1 MLLNTKIIS
10 HLEISC
16 RINSVYLMGL
26 EHDVA
31 KLTLK

>member
-10 HLEISC
+10 LIEISC
-16 RINSVYLMGL
+16 RINSVYLMDL
-26 EHDVA
+26 EHNVT